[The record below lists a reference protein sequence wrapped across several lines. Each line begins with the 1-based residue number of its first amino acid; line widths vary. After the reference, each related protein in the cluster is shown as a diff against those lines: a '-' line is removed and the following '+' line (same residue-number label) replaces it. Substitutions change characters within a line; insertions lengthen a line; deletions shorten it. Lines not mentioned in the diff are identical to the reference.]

1 MIHQHPLNL
10 IDVSTRTLKEQEKL
24 DDVANGAFLTRN
36 KLLWWLGTTKL
47 ALKNDAWG
55 RKLLWI
61 ATIPINGGKNVESC
75 QDKWFCL
82 WIPWIRNQKPCQ
94 VGLFALD
101 LFHLFHVFVL
111 FYVMIIQQDTCSQ
124 NSLRRNGKIGG
135 RSPCIVFGI
144 ILSLYLSHRKQLCIL
159 DVLIVFVCKTCYD
172 GPLYAVVYCSHAS

>member
-1 MIHQHPLNL
+1 M
-10 IDVSTRTLKEQEKL
+10 
-24 DDVANGAFLTRN
+24 
-36 KLLWWLGTTKL
+36 LWWLGTTKL

-101 LFHLFHVFVL
+101 LFHLFHVF
-111 FYVMIIQQDTCSQ
+111 FYSMSWLYSRIHVVRIPFVAMVRWREIT
-124 NSLRRNGKIGG
+124 LHG
-135 RSPCIVFGI
+135 FWYY
-144 ILSLYLSHRKQLCIL
+144 LSLYLSHRKQLCIL